1 MASRKTDFNTED
13 IMSSLL
19 GMSEQDKKEEETS
32 VVPSAEISA
41 GDKAK
46 EEDTGRETAFE
57 KGPEDKKEET
67 VPVPLEIP
75 EASLPFSRAEDARE
89 YIPIDP
95 VRLHRRDEK
104 EMKVPVSFSLSRSMA
119 EQLKQIAY
127 IDRVSSSEI
136 VASLIQGFI
145 NTHQAELLEYRA
157 IMQRRKS

>member
-1 MASRKTDFNTED
+1 MG
-13 IMSSLL
+13 SLL
-19 GMSEQDKKEEETS
+19 GMAEQDKKEEEPN
-32 VVPSAEISA
+32 VVSSDEAPLE
-41 GDKAK
+41 DKAK
-46 EEDTGRETAFE
+46 AEDSGREQEPVTE
-57 KGPEDKKEET
+57 PDNKKEEPGPAL
-67 VPVPLEIP
+67 VEIR
-75 EASLPFSRAEDARE
+75 EAALPFSRDEDARE

-95 VRLHRRDEK
+95 VRLHRRDER